1 MEVFGLILLL
11 LAYSLGIV
19 AILIQVICYKQ
30 KIEYYESILLSVSF
44 LLLIITATVSQA
56 VILITGHS
64 ITPYFLLVVI
74 AVSIFLGISV
84 SLNIII
90 EREVK
95 ISRFAKPFLYSIS
108 IVLLLFGVSSFFFD
122 FKDLFGILS
131 SIIICYL
138 IAYAMIFVRK
148 TKSMA
153 PIKQRKKNSII
164 IFLVVL
170 PLLILFDFFIQKTG
184 VFSVSDSNIP
194 VTLPVIFIILS
205 GIKIYNDVKRLEV
218 FRLNDH
224 KKQPDF
230 SAYNL
235 TNREIEVTEL
245 IIKGAS
251 YKQIGDKLFI
261 SLPTVK
267 SHISNIYR
275 KTSVN
280 NKVALINLIGR

>member
-19 AILIQVICYKQ
+19 AILIQVICYEQ

-95 ISRFAKPFLYSIS
+95 ISRFSKPFLYSIS

-122 FKDLFGILS
+122 FKDLFGI
-131 SIIICYL
+131 
-138 IAYAMIFVRK
+138 
-148 TKSMA
+148 
-153 PIKQRKKNSII
+153 
-164 IFLVVL
+164 
-170 PLLILFDFFIQKTG
+170 D
-184 VFSVSDSNIP
+184 
-194 VTLPVIFIILS
+194 
-205 GIKIYNDVKRLEV
+205 
-218 FRLNDH
+218 
-224 KKQPDF
+224 
-230 SAYNL
+230 
-235 TNREIEVTEL
+235 
-245 IIKGAS
+245 
-251 YKQIGDKLFI
+251 
-261 SLPTVK
+261 
-267 SHISNIYR
+267 
-275 KTSVN
+275 
-280 NKVALINLIGR
+280 